1 MLFHGTKTENML
13 GILSKG
19 LLIAPFESEISGNK
33 YGNGIYLSNSF
44 KKSSYYCSGG
54 SKKYVLLVD
63 TFLDKVFKESET
75 NEFINSKELKEKGYN
90 CFISESKYSINFDD
104 NVYLNNGSTIPKI
117 LYMNRDRRYL
127 PDYSEYVIYDPKLVN
142 IKYIIEF
149 E

>member
-63 TFLDKVFKESET
+63 TFLDKVYKESET
-75 NEFINSKELKEKGYN
+75 NKFINSKELK
-90 CFISESKYSINFDD
+90 
-104 NVYLNNGSTIPKI
+104 
-117 LYMNRDRRYL
+117 
-127 PDYSEYVIYDPKLVN
+127 
-142 IKYIIEF
+142 
-149 E
+149 

>member
-1 MLFHGTKTENML
+1 ML

-63 TFLDKVFKESET
+63 TILDKVYKESET
-75 NEFINSKELKEKGYN
+75 NKFINSKELKEKGYN
-90 CFISESKYSINFDD
+90 CFISESKYSNNFDD
-104 NVYLNNGSTIPKI
+104 NVYLNNGSTIPLI
-117 LYMNRDRRYL
+117 SYMKKDTRYL
-127 PDYSEYVIYDPKLVN
+127 LDYSEYVIYDPKLVN